1 MEISDVDKVLNEIL
15 APTTMNETK
24 WDQVSNYFSRLVEAA
39 EETMIIQWPNMQ
51 VERPM
56 PYVQLRK
63 DSSSIYLEALSSF
76 YVPANLPPDT
86 ENSLLSLGWQT
97 PEPANEDGRNFN
109 IEFYG
114 DEPDYKVIGEF
125 IMKTFRYGYACT
137 LTKEI
142 EVGPENLAARVPYL
156 PLVTTNQPQ
165 LAHEDGEIVKKKG
178 KKIFP
183 SLVNKDP
190 LPPITFETLQERNR
204 YVVEKRSEGY
214 TLQAIADSLSLTREM
229 IRLIVNANSGP
240 SANTVREI
248 RKINKSVEIR
258 TMIKQMTQPDV
269 EALAERLDVKPEK
282 VKKLLGAK
290 AKNFPQGRRNF
301 EQEYTNEELI
311 AILQKYSKIAEGPL
325 SAKKFVDLG
334 GTPTIAIFFTRFGS
348 WMKACEAAGVE
359 SGKVAR
365 DNYTRAHSQ
374 ETMLAYIESYLAD
387 PRTNGS
393 ALGYDIWQRSVEGAP
408 SLALIRQR
416 MGRWNDLKARILRGE
431 K

>member
-1 MEISDVDKVLNEIL
+1 MEFTDVDKLLIDIFI
-15 APTTMNETK
+15 ATPMNEEK
-24 WDQVSNYFSRLVEAA
+24 WNQVSNYFSRLVESA
-39 EETMIIQWPNMQ
+39 EETMTIQWPNMQ
-51 VERPM
+51 IDSPM
-56 PYVQLRK
+56 PYVQMRR

-86 ENSLLSLGWQT
+86 ENSLLLLGWQT
-97 PEPANEDGRNFN
+97 PEPSNEDCRNFN

-125 IMKTFRYGYACT
+125 IMKTFRYGYACI
-137 LTKEI
+137 LTNNIEI
-142 EVGPENLAARVPYL
+142 GPENLAARVPYL
-156 PLVTTNQPQ
+156 PLVAANRPL
-165 LAHEDGEIVKKKG
+165 LAHEDGEIVKKNR

-190 LPPITFETLQERNR
+190 LPPMTFKTMEERNR
-204 YVVEKRSEGY
+204 YVVEKRSGGY

-229 IRLIVNANSGP
+229 IRLIINANSGP
-240 SANTVREI
+240 SADTVREI

-258 TMIKQMTQPDV
+258 TMVKYMEQPDV
-269 EALAERLDVKPEK
+269 DVLAERLDVKPGK
-282 VKKLLGAK
+282 VKKLLGSK

-301 EQEYTNEELI
+301 EQEYTDEELI
-311 AILQKYSKIAEGPL
+311 AILQKYSKITEGPL
-325 SAKKFVDLG
+325 SAKKFIDLG
-334 GTPTIAIFFTRFGS
+334 GTPTIAVFFTRFGS
-348 WMKACEAAGVE
+348 WMKACEAAGIE

-393 ALGYDIWQRSVEGAP
+393 AIGYDIWQRSVDGAP
-408 SLALIRQR
+408 SLTLIRQR
-416 MGRWNDLKARILRGE
+416 MGRWNDIKARILRGG